1 MQSKIFY
8 VEDNADDVM
17 LMTLAMKKAGVDA
30 KLEVAADG
38 DKAIAALQNDG
49 GTPPNC
55 VLLDLKLPTITGL
68 ELLAW
73 IRQQPALKRMPVI
86 MLTSSLL
93 PKDINQAYDLG
104 ANSYLIKPPDLESLV
119 ELAKTIASYWLQT
132 NTPPAPASTAAPTP
146 VSAADSY
153 DALSE

>member
-17 LMTLAMKKAGVDA
+17 LMTLALKKAGVDA

-49 GTPPNC
+49 GAAPNC

-73 IRQQPALKRMPVI
+73 IRRQPNLKRLPVI

-93 PKDINQAYDLG
+93 PGDINQAYDLG
-104 ANSYLIKPPDLESLV
+104 ANSYLIKPPDLESLIH
-119 ELAKTIASYWLQT
+119 LAKTIDHYWLRT
-132 NTPPAPASTAAPTP
+132 NTPPAPALTTPAASDLTSDST
-146 VSAADSY
+146 SI
-153 DALSE
+153 LQ